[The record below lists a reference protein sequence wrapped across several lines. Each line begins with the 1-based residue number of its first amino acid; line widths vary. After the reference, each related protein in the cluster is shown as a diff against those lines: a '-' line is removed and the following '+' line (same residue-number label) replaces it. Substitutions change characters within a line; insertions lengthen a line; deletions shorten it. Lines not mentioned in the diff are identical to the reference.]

1 MHYGFFGTLIASVG
15 SMIGLALGLLFQTAA
30 ADISFDVSPRQFLE
44 PPRWEMTKLYEAMAD
59 TGKRRRAPSIEY
71 SDVYHTRVSIHRA
84 LSWAMVPLFIG
95 SGYTGFQLR
104 NKRERAPQWVRD
116 VHGPLAGATV
126 VVFGMNTL
134 TGAWNLVEGRKDPVG
149 RTKKLVHGALFLAAA
164 AGFTYVTTAGDN
176 IRAFG
181 KPNHWHRDVAL
192 ASMGVSLVSW
202 SLMLFR

>member
-1 MHYGFFGTLIASVG
+1 
-15 SMIGLALGLLFQTAA
+15 MIGLTLGLLLQTAA
-30 ADISFDVSPRQFLE
+30 ANVSFDIAPRPFLE

-59 TGKRRRAPSIEY
+59 TGRRRRAPSVEY

-104 NKRERAPQWVRD
+104 NKRDLAPKWVRD
-116 VHGPLAGATV
+116 IHGPLAGATV
-126 VVFGMNTL
+126 VVFGMNSL
-134 TGAWNLVEGRKDPVG
+134 TGVWNLVEGRKDPEG
-149 RTKKLVHGALFLAAA
+149 RTKKIVHGALFLAAA
-164 AGFTYVTTAGDN
+164 AGFTYVTAAGDN

-181 KPNHWHRDVAL
+181 KPNHWHRDIAL
-192 ASMGVSLVSW
+192 ASMSVSLVSW

>member
-1 MHYGFFGTLIASVG
+1 
-15 SMIGLALGLLFQTAA
+15 MIGPTLGLLFQTAA
-30 ADISFDVSPRQFLE
+30 VSVSFDLAPRPFLE

-71 SDVYHTRVSIHRA
+71 SDVYHTRVTIHKA

-104 NKRERAPQWVRD
+104 NKKEQAPKWTRD
-116 VHGPLAGATV
+116 IHGPLAGATV

-134 TGAWNLVEGRKDPVG
+134 TGVWNLLEGRKDPAN

-164 AGFTYVTTAGDN
+164 AGFTYVTAAGDN

-181 KPNHWHRDVAL
+181 KPNHWHRDIAL
-192 ASMGVSLVSW
+192 ASMGVSVVSW
-202 SLMLFR
+202 SLMLF

>member
-1 MHYGFFGTLIASVG
+1 
-15 SMIGLALGLLFQTAA
+15 MIGLMLGLVLQTAA
-30 ADISFDVSPRQFLE
+30 ANVSFDVAPRPFLT

-59 TGKRRRAPSIEY
+59 TGRRRRAPTVEY
-71 SDVYHTRVSIHRA
+71 SDVYHTRLAIHRA

-104 NKRERAPQWVRD
+104 NKRDLAPKWVRD
-116 VHGPLAGATV
+116 IHGPLAGATV

-134 TGAWNLVEGRKDPVG
+134 TGVWNLVEGRKDPAG
-149 RTKKLVHGALFLAAA
+149 RTRRLVHGAMFLAAA
-164 AGFTYVTTAGDN
+164 AGFTYVTAAGDN

-181 KPNHWHRDVAL
+181 KPNHWHRDIAL
-192 ASMGVSLVSW
+192 ASMSVSLVSW

>member
-1 MHYGFFGTLIASVG
+1 MIA
-15 SMIGLALGLLFQTAA
+15 LALGLLFQTAA
-30 ADISFDVSPRQFLE
+30 ADISFEASPRRFLE

-71 SDVYHTRVSIHRA
+71 SDVYHTRVGIHRA

-104 NKRERAPQWVRD
+104 NKREQAPKWVRD
-116 VHGPLAGATV
+116 IHGPLAGATV

-134 TGAWNLVEGRKDPVG
+134 TGAWNLVEGRKDPAG
-149 RTKKLVHGALFLAAA
+149 RTKRLVHGALFLAAA
-164 AGFTYVTTAGDN
+164 AGFTYVTAAGDN
-176 IRAFG
+176 IKAFG

-192 ASMGVSLVSW
+192 ASMGVSVISW